1 MFNKQAVTALAS
13 LALAKEAVAFN
24 AHRHAHEERD
34 IVYAHTHVEIVTD
47 WVTVTVRPGQAAPS
61 PDAAAPQN
69 PLTTTSTYVVV
80 ETPAAVVPPTTLQT
94 VVPTPVTSPK
104 EDAAEPAAA
113 PVTTPEAVADNS
125 SEKETSEKETTKSG
139 STGTSG
145 GKRGFAYNEADLVG
159 NFFSN
164 GNDCPTCKW
173 AYNWDSSDN
182 GLSQSGVEFVPMLWG
197 PIDIHTQRWEEN
209 ANSAI
214 EAGSTHILSF
224 NECDMPSQCNMDAS
238 SAADAHVKYIN
249 PYDGKAQIGA
259 PAVTNSNIGGQG
271 LDWLQDWVE
280 ACDAKGCKY
289 DFCVVHW
296 YSPLEAADTLF
307 THIQE
312 ASKICG
318 GKPVWLT
325 EFAPLSEDDS
335 AVASWIQTNIP
346 KLDALEELERYSF
359 FMVGEGN
366 GQLISSGGLSGAGKA
381 YASS

>member
-1 MFNKQAVTALAS
+1 MFTKNAITALAS

-24 AHRHAHEERD
+24 AHRHSHEERD
-34 IVYAHTHVEIVTD
+34 VAYAHTHVEIVTE

-61 PDAAAPQN
+61 PDAEAPKQN
-69 PLTTTSTYVVV
+69 PLTTTSTQVVV
-80 ETPAAVVPPTTLQT
+80 ETPAAVVVPPTTLQT
-94 VVPTPVTSPK
+94 VVPTPATSPK

-113 PVTTPEAVADNS
+113 PVVTPEAVADKAS
-125 SEKETSEKETTKSG
+125 ETSEKDTS
-139 STGTSG
+139 GTSST
-145 GKRGFAYNEADLVG
+145 GKRGFAYNEADLVSS
-159 NFFSN
+159 FFTN
-164 GNDCPTCKW
+164 GNECASCGW

-197 PIDIHTQRWEEN
+197 PIDTHTQRWEEN
-209 ANSAI
+209 ANKAI

-224 NECDMPSQCNMDAS
+224 NECDMPSQCNLDAS
-238 SAADAHVKYIN
+238 AAADAHIQYVN
-249 PYDGKAQIGA
+249 PYSEKVQIGA

-271 LDWLQDWVE
+271 LDWLKAWVE

-318 GKPVWLT
+318 DKPVWLT
-325 EFAPLSEDDS
+325 EFAPLSQDDS
-335 AVASWIQTNIP
+335 AVASWIETNIP

-359 FMVGEGN
+359 FMVGEGS
-366 GQLISSGGLSGAGKA
+366 GQLISGGGLSGAGKA